1 MQFIHISKKNQS
13 AGNFNAGEIEELRP
27 VILAEN
33 APHLKPHS
41 NLFYWANAW
50 ANRTSTIG
58 LHPHKGFEILSF
70 VLKGSIEHY
79 DTKLRTWIPLK
90 AGDVQII
97 RSGSGISH
105 SEKINEGGEMFQ
117 IWFDPNLQKSLGMPA
132 SYDDYAAESFPILEE
147 NGIKTRFLKG
157 ENAPIEMLAEGVEIF
172 ELEIADNVQEIA
184 LAKDKIHACFVLS
197 GSLKVGEENI
207 QDHDFFKV
215 WDTEKLTFTENQDL
229 KLFVISTPAKL
240 SYMSYA
246 QRWG

>member
-1 MQFIHISKKNQS
+1 MQFIHISKEKQS
-13 AGNFNAGEIEELRP
+13 AGNFNYGEIEELRP
-27 VILAEN
+27 VILDEN
-33 APHLKPHS
+33 APHLKPQS

-70 VLKGSIEHY
+70 VLKGTIEHY
-79 DTKLRTWIPLK
+79 DTKLRRWIPLK

-132 SYDDYAAESFPILEE
+132 SYDDYAAETFPILEE
-147 NGIKTRFLKG
+147 NGIKTRLLKG
-157 ENAPIEMLAEGVEIF
+157 ENAPIEMLAEGVEIL
-172 ELEIADNVQEIA
+172 EMEIAENVQEVS
-184 LAKDKIHACFVLS
+184 LAADKIHFCFVLS
-197 GSLKVGEENI
+197 GGLKIGETEI
-207 QDHDFFKV
+207 KDHDFFKV
-215 WDTEKLTFTENQDL
+215 WDTENLVFQADANL
-229 KLFVISTPAKL
+229 KLFVIRTPLKL

-246 QRWG
+246 ERWG